1 MTRSVDAPAAFSAE
15 YKGVIALSIENSTN
29 RSLLMLH
36 TRICQLLGIDHPIMN
51 APMGGTATAELAAA
65 VSIAGGFG
73 MIGGTS
79 RGGAAWLREQIRLVR
94 SHTDRPFGVG
104 FISSFPNVD
113 ELFQVAIEE
122 RVTAINHS
130 FADPTPYVKRAHDAG
145 VLLFNQVQ
153 TVAQARIA
161 AQAGV
166 DLVIAQGTEAGGH
179 SGSIGTLSLVPAVVD
194 AVAPIPVVAAGGI
207 ADGRGL
213 AAVLM
218 LGAEGAWIGTRFVAS
233 KEWAGHEWEKQAV
246 VAAGTDDTIRTNVYD
261 LIYNQPFPSGIADRM
276 LRNAY
281 IEQWQGR
288 DAELFAQRR
297 ALRAQLRE
305 AEQRGDTRMAGVSA
319 GVASGLI
326 QAIEPAVVI
335 VQRIVSE
342 AEQLL
347 TRRSV

>member
-1 MTRSVDAPAAFSAE
+1 
-15 YKGVIALSIENSTN
+15 
-29 RSLLMLH
+29 MLH
-36 TRICQLLGIDHPIMN
+36 TRMCELLGIEHPIMN

-65 VSIAGGFG
+65 VSIAGGLG

-94 SHTDRPFGVG
+94 ERTDRPFGVG

-130 FADPTPYVKRAHDAG
+130 FADPTPYVKRAHEAG

-161 AQAGV
+161 ASAGV

-179 SGSIGTLSLVPAVVD
+179 GGNIGTLALMPAVVD
-194 AVAPIPVVAAGGI
+194 AVSPLPVVAAGGI

-246 VAAGTDDTIRTNVYD
+246 VAAEADDTIRTNVYD
-261 LIYNQPFPSGIADRM
+261 LIYNQPFPQGIVDRM
-276 LRNAY
+276 LRNPY

-297 ALRAQLRE
+297 TLRAQLKE
-305 AEQRGDTRMAGVSA
+305 ADQRGDTGVAGISA

-326 QAIEPAVVI
+326 HDLEPAAAI

-347 TRRSV
+347 RTKNRILGL

>member
-1 MTRSVDAPAAFSAE
+1 MVRTR
-15 YKGVIALSIENSTN
+15 L
-29 RSLLMLH
+29 
-36 TRICQLLGIDHPIMN
+36 CQRLGIEHPLLN
-51 APMGGTATAELAAA
+51 APMGGTAAAELAAA
-65 VSIAGGFG
+65 VSSAGGFG

-79 RGGAAWLREQIRLVR
+79 DGGTEWLREQIRRVR
-94 SHTDRPFGVG
+94 EYTDRPFGVG

-113 ELFQVAIEE
+113 GLFQTALEE
-122 RVTAINHS
+122 GVTAINHS

-161 AQAGV
+161 AEAGV

-218 LGAEGAWIGTRFVAS
+218 LGAEGVWIGTRFVAS
-233 KEWAGHEWEKQAV
+233 LEWAGHEREKQAV
-246 VAAGTDDTIRTNVYD
+246 VAAGSDDTIRTNVYD
-261 LIYNQPFPSGIADRM
+261 LIYNQPFPPGIVDRM
-276 LRNAY
+276 LRNAF

-288 DAELFAQRR
+288 DAELFVQRST
-297 ALRAQLRE
+297 LRE
-305 AEQRGDTRMAGVSA
+305 QLKEADKRGDTSMTGISA
-319 GVASGLI
+319 GVASGLVH
-326 QAIEPAVVI
+326 AIEPAADI
-335 VQRIVSE
+335 VRRIVSE
-342 AEQLL
+342 AEHLL
-347 TRRSV
+347 RG